1 MKQERIIQAMADLP
15 EELLGE
21 ADGVRQSRSKAPRL
35 RLRLRRRVR
44 WAVVAAAVIL
54 LTVTGVAAYHRW
66 QMPRN
71 VQGVPGGSYQNL
83 EETIYPARSDPQ
95 QPSEALQPYTDLWFV
110 EQAKELMG
118 LVDWQETE
126 DADILVT
133 RRRNNLWS
141 REEVLVSWVR
151 EETHEPTVTFDAE
164 SGYLIGIS
172 AFRPVENGGVPM
184 DEADAREIARRFYD
198 ALPYAKGYE
207 YHYLDQFDDHAWM
220 FSFDRVV
227 EVTIGGEAHRLHS
240 DYEQVRV
247 TIDPCTGE
255 FVLSNCFYV
264 PLLDDHGGDDQPI
277 TMEQAVSAALSQ
289 GYLSASEDA
298 YDIQGK
304 IGICLPRP
312 EQFAPSEADAVQP
325 ELVYP
330 YCDVTRLGW
339 ILTFTEKE
347 NDQSPFLSQMQVCVD
362 LYTGQLLSVDLC

>member
-1 MKQERIIQAMADLP
+1 MKQERIIHAMADLP

-21 ADGVRQSRSKAPRL
+21 ADEVRQSRSKAPRL
-35 RLRLRRRVR
+35 RRRVR
-44 WAVVAAAVIL
+44 WAVAAAAVIL
-54 LTVTGVAAYHRW
+54 LTVTGAAAYHRW

-71 VQGVPGGSYQNL
+71 VDGISGEIYQNR
-83 EETIYPARSDPQ
+83 EENTYPARSDPQ

-118 LVDWQETE
+118 LVGWQEAE

-141 REEVLVSWVR
+141 REEVVVSWVR
-151 EETHEPTVTFDAE
+151 EETREPTVTFDAE

-172 AFRPVENGGVPM
+172 AFRPVEDGGVPM
-184 DEADAREIARRFYD
+184 EEAEALAIVRKFYD

-207 YHYLDQFDDHAWM
+207 YHDLDQFDDHAWM

-227 EVTIGGEAHRLHS
+227 EVTIGAEVHRLHS

-277 TMEQAVSAALSQ
+277 TMEQAVAAALSQ
-289 GYLSASEDA
+289 GHLPLGEDA
-298 YDIQGK
+298 YDIQGE

-312 EQFAPSEADAVQP
+312 EQFAQSGADAVQP
-325 ELVYP
+325 ERVYP

-347 NDQSPFLSQMQVCVD
+347 HDQSPFLSRVRVCVD
-362 LYTGQLLSVDLC
+362 LYTGQLLSEDVSK

>member
-35 RLRLRRRVR
+35 RRRVR
-44 WAVVAAAVIL
+44 WAVVAAAAIL
-54 LTVTGVAAYHRW
+54 LTVTGAAAYHRW

-71 VQGVPGGSYQNL
+71 VQGVPGGSYQNW
-83 EETIYPARSDPQ
+83 EETVYPAQSDPQ

-110 EQAKELMG
+110 EQAKELMS

-126 DADILVT
+126 EADILVT

-141 REEVLVSWVR
+141 REEVLVSWVH

-184 DEADAREIARRFYD
+184 DEADALEIARRFYD

-227 EVTIGGEAHRLHS
+227 EVTIGGEVHRLHS

-289 GYLSASEDA
+289 GYLSPGEDA

-312 EQFAPSEADAVQP
+312 EQFTQSGADAVQS

-362 LYTGQLLSVDLC
+362 LYTGQLLSVDLCR